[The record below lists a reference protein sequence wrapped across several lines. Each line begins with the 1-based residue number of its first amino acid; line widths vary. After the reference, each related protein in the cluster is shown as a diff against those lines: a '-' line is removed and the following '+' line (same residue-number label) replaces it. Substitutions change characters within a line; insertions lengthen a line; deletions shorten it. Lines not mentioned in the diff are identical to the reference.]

1 MSLVTPLP
9 KRKNP
14 DIIRMHMHRRP
25 NTIEQVDDDEVKL
38 IEVRK
43 HPIGLVIVYTQTAVG
58 MLAAISLLFFIM
70 PTVFE
75 DQDAAFWMAGA
86 LSLFALLFAAIVLF
100 ISTYIFV
107 QNRIIVTDRNITQI
121 LQFGL
126 FSRKVSQ
133 LNIVNVEDVTSEQR
147 GILQTALNYGVL
159 KIETAGEQSNFM
171 YDFCPNSGN
180 VAKIILDTR
189 ERMLGQMDDG
199 NTSSPGAKAL
209 AADFRVS
216 KRGAKQA
223 QTTEDNGEPN
233 SSDPN
238 QASSAQAASSATPT
252 DKNSKTKKSRKDG
265 VNVRGI
271 GAEIV
276 EHALDERSYRQ

>member
-1 MSLVTPLP
+1 
-9 KRKNP
+9 
-14 DIIRMHMHRRP
+14 MHRRP
-25 NTIEQVDDDEVKL
+25 NTIEQIDDDETKL
-38 IEVRK
+38 IEVKK

-58 MLAAISLLFFIM
+58 MLAAISLIFFIL
-70 PTVFE
+70 PSVFVDE
-75 DQDAAFWMAGA
+75 DAAFWMAGA

-159 KIETAGEQSNFM
+159 KIETAGEQSNFVF
-171 YDFCPNSGN
+171 DFCPNSGN

-189 ERMLGQMDDG
+189 EKMLGQAEDDSSSQSAAAMTG
-199 NTSSPGAKAL
+199 DLKFSKRMSKQSAPPEDEADATSS
-209 AADFRVS
+209 
-216 KRGAKQA
+216 
-223 QTTEDNGEPN
+223 N
-233 SSDPN
+233 SS
-238 QASSAQAASSATPT
+238 QKSHTTTKKQ
-252 DKNSKTKKSRKDG
+252 KSKTL
-265 VNVRGI
+265 NVRGL
-271 GAEIV
+271 GAEVV
-276 EHALDERSYRQ
+276 EHALDDRNQPR